1 MKYALKRHGMLA
13 AALSLLLVAQL
24 ALTACVGIQFGNQA
38 RVEAPS
44 DLPPLAQQ
52 VLAPQG
58 VLKVGVYLG
67 SPTSLVK
74 DSKTGASFGVAF
86 ELGHALAQ
94 QLQVPVQVVQYQ
106 RVAEVVEALKAG
118 QVDMTF
124 TNATAA
130 RAKDVDFTPPLIQLE
145 LGLLVPRQSS
155 IRSFAEVD
163 KPGVRLGVSQG
174 SSSQSVLGQR
184 LKQATL
190 VPVPSLTQVQQM
202 LVSRQLD
209 AFATNKGILFEL
221 VEKMPDM
228 QVLGDN
234 WGVENLAIAIPKGRD
249 VAMPYLLDF
258 AKQAQQTGQ
267 VRQMALRAGLR
278 GLVPIGGTVL
288 ERK

>member
-163 KPGVRLGVSQG
+163 KAGMRLGVSQG

-221 VEKMPDM
+221 VKKMPDM